1 MKKLFL
7 MLVLLVLFSA
17 SVIADG
23 GDMIFNEIG
32 MDKPVE
38 WDSWSKEERH
48 DYLGSLGLSPGDDG
62 KYQGDAGD
70 LIGYFNLLGLEE
82 PSNWGEMTFDEKKAY
97 VSIEE
102 IVVEE
107 PLVEET
113 AVEEPLVEEIV
124 VAEPLVKETAAEEP
138 LVEESSI
145 DWFLYLLILIVC
157 VVLTFFSLRFK
168 KIVSKIMYYVL
179 PLVLLVWSLF
189 YPSEE
194 LFIIFG
200 IVAEVLLV
208 WLLFVKPLAVIFKS
222 KFLFKVVNFRRQLG
236 VTTFWF
242 FFFHAVGLYMLYEMT
257 FSFVINSLL
266 WGFVAGVG
274 LLVLF
279 ITSNN
284 YSMNLLKKNWKHL
297 HRLAYLVLFGVLL
310 HSSLKTTML
319 KFYIVV
325 SLFIVLK
332 LVEWIKNKP

>member
-1 MKKLFL
+1 

-23 GDMIFNEIG
+23 GDLIFNEIG
-32 MDKPVE
+32 MDKPAE

-48 DYLGSLGLSPGDDG
+48 GYLGSLGLSPGAEG

-70 LIGYFNLLGLEE
+70 LTDYFNLLGLEE

-102 IVVEE
+102 EVVE
-107 PLVEET
+107 
-113 AVEEPLVEEIV
+113 
-124 VAEPLVKETAAEEP
+124 EPLVKETAAEEP

-157 VVLTFFSLRFK
+157 VVLTFLSLKFK
-168 KIVSKIMYYVL
+168 NIVSKIVYYVL

-189 YPSEE
+189 YSSGGFFRI
-194 LFIIFG
+194 LG
-200 IVAEVLLV
+200 IVSEVLLV
-208 WLLFVKPLAVIFKS
+208 WLLFVKPLAVISKS
-222 KFLFKVVNFRRQLG
+222 KFLFNVVNFRRQLG
-236 VTTFWF
+236 VATFWF
-242 FFFHAVGLYMLYEMT
+242 FFFHAVGLYMLYGMT
-257 FSFVINSLL
+257 FSSVINSLL
-266 WGFVAGVG
+266 WGFLAGVG

-279 ITSNN
+279 VTSNN

-297 HRLAYLVLFGVLL
+297 QRLAYLVLFGVLL

-325 SLFIVLK
+325 SLLIVLK
-332 LVEWIKNKP
+332 LVEWVKKK